1 MPLQNAN
8 CSSALAD
15 KQQPQNTL
23 MIECS
28 LAHWYQAL
36 SILDQ
41 RFMLIVGHLTILLEA
56 SRTSQKLG
64 RSAISNT
71 SSSISLKFAI
81 DKLMS
86 CFLLLLLVCNLNI
99 LFSIFRYIQVGNAV
113 VVPVSIA
120 LGYTFDLACQGL
132 SDDQPLTKL
141 PFKFPNYLAQSSPM
155 LVEGDDSD

>member
-64 RSAISNT
+64 R
-71 SSSISLKFAI
+71 
-81 DKLMS
+81 
-86 CFLLLLLVCNLNI
+86 
-99 LFSIFRYIQVGNAV
+99 YIQVGNAV